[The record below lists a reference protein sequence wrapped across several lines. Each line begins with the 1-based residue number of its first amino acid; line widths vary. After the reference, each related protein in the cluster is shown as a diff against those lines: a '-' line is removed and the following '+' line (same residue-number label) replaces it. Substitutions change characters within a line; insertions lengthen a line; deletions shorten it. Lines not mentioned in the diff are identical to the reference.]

1 MREQNG
7 ILIFEEGDELPDL
20 PVGLSVDIKGV
31 LSPFGY
37 KIVTVDNK
45 PMWIVATVQD
55 YRESEA
61 KRLGISPDEVEVK
74 AFSGEPGE
82 RWCANSGP
90 SHCTGSCS
98 HPAHCAL
105 LYNPNTQIYYCAC
118 I

>member
-7 ILIFEEGDELPDL
+7 IRIFEEGDELPDL
-20 PVGLSVDIKGV
+20 PAGLSVDRV

-37 KIVTVDNK
+37 KIVKVDNK
-45 PMWIVATVQD
+45 PMWMVATEQD

-90 SHCTGSCS
+90 SHCTGSCPS
-98 HPAHCAL
+98 PQSCSL
-105 LYNPNTQIYYCAC
+105 LYNPNTQIYYCRC